1 MKGFVYGRPVVGENF
16 VGREDTLERIETLI
30 DTGQSVILIGPR
42 RYGKTSLLLEAQRR
56 LKNYLIGNVDLF
68 TITTKKELAEG
79 IIETT
84 LLNKRISLRKI
95 LDSFKKGFAKAMSK
109 VEVRAVIDEF
119 EIVLRAADSSVDED
133 ALLSEALDF
142 PAEFAS
148 RAGRDRKMLF
158 VYDEFGDM
166 LKIEGETIKLMRAKL
181 QNHQNVIYLFAGSE
195 ESLMENLFTKRSEA
209 FYGFG
214 KMISIGPIQKDA
226 FVPYIVDTYK
236 DLGIRISP
244 DIAGK
249 IVELAGGHPY
259 YVNYLCQ
266 TIYLLVKGE
275 RREITEDD
283 IKKGYEISVM
293 NEITY
298 FEKIWFDLRRAP
310 LQARVVRHLARSDL
324 SPYKA
329 FDESRQNVHGA
340 LTSLRHK
347 GIIAELNGK
356 YEFVSPLFKTY
367 LKEIQIK

>member
-16 VGREDTLERIETLI
+16 VGREDTLEQIEALI
-30 DTGQSVILIGPR
+30 DADQSVILIGPR

-56 LKNYLIGNVDLF
+56 LRGYLIGNVDLF
-68 TITTKKELAEG
+68 TITTKKELAEE

-84 LLNKRISLRKI
+84 LLNKKVSLRKI
-95 LDSFKKGFAKAMSK
+95 LDSFRKGFAKAMSK
-109 VEVRAVIDEF
+109 VEVKAVIDEF
-119 EIVLRAADSSVDED
+119 EIVLRVADRSVDED

-148 RAGRDRKMLF
+148 RAGRKMLF

-166 LKIEGETIKLMRAKL
+166 LKIDGGTIKLMRAKL
-181 QNHQNVIYLFAGSE
+181 QHHQNVVYLFAGSE

-214 KMISIGPIQKDA
+214 RIISIGPIQKDA

-236 DLGIRISP
+236 DVGIRISP

-249 IVELAGGHPY
+249 IVELAGGHPH

-275 RREITEDD
+275 RREITDGD

-293 NEITY
+293 NETTY
-298 FEKIWFDLRRAP
+298 FEKTWFDLRRAP
-310 LQARVVRHLARSDL
+310 LQAQIVRHLARSDL

-329 FDESRQNVHGA
+329 FDESRQNVYGA

-347 GIIAELNGK
+347 GIIVGLNGK
-356 YEFVSPLFKTY
+356 YEFVNPLFKTY
-367 LKEIQIK
+367 LKEI